1 MQQSLFSCFLAQ
13 NGFGQIDK
21 PIDVQF
27 VLQSIDSINN
37 TTLSEFDKLTAKDS
51 LFDLLRFHYDYLS
64 YKTKFELAKN
74 TQNKEDRIMHI
85 KRVTRYPYYLVSSP
99 FYYGY
104 RFFNL
109 YIDAT
114 RALIYEYR
122 GNLEELNKITI
133 VPGAFEHVALPLK
146 LEIEAA
152 GGKWTRGEIYLDPE
166 IKKRG
171 NRFKKD

>member
-1 MQQSLFSCFLAQ
+1 MKYLCFFLFSCFLAQ
-13 NGFGQIDK
+13 NALCQIDDK

-85 KRVTRYPYYLVSSP
+85 KRVTRYPYYLISSS
-99 FYYGY
+99 FYFYKFY
-104 RFFNL
+104 F
-109 YIDAT
+109 
-114 RALIYEYR
+114 IY
-122 GNLEELNKITI
+122 
-133 VPGAFEHVALPLK
+133 
-146 LEIEAA
+146 
-152 GGKWTRGEIYLDPE
+152 
-166 IKKRG
+166 
-171 NRFKKD
+171 